1 MNAIAEPIE
10 LLEAECNGQACLPP
24 QLLQAESTAPDD
36 ARGTLVLDWMVDR
49 LCGTQDPLEQVY
61 RTAGAVA

>member
-10 LLEAECNGQACLPP
+10 LLEAECNGQACLPHLFA
-24 QLLQAESTAPDD
+24 QLEPSAPDD
-36 ARGTLVLDWMVDR
+36 ARGTRVLDWMVYR